1 MKGPQPVKRDAF
13 LEFLR
18 SVFDAYE
25 REMVCSEFFEALP
38 RYVDWVVAGRS
49 GPVDERLTSV
59 EHHIG
64 QCKECREA
72 YEALLAI
79 MRADQ

>member
-1 MKGPQPVKRDAF
+1 VKRDAF

-38 RYVDWVVAGRS
+38 RFVDWVVAGRP
-49 GPVDERLTSV
+49 GPADETLTRV

-72 YEALLAI
+72 YAALLA
-79 MRADQ
+79 MTRADE

>member
-1 MKGPQPVKRDAF
+1 VKRDAF

-38 RYVDWVVAGRS
+38 SYVDWVVAGRP
-49 GPVDERLTSV
+49 GPADEALISV

-72 YEALLAI
+72 YTALIAI
-79 MRADQ
+79 TLADQ